1 MTIKRMHEE
10 NVHYET
16 TAVEITVNHY
26 LHWHDEIVGNTPQN
40 RIGEYV
46 TKQISV
52 QNKPI
57 TNRQTH

>member
-1 MTIKRMHEE
+1 MHEE

-40 RIGEYV
+40 RFGEYL